1 MFTGRQYYLESLEA
15 LWRKRTASLVV
26 VSGRRRIGKSA
37 LVEQFAARSKCRFI
51 EIEGLAPE
59 GRGEKGR
66 QLRNFATRLAKATGG
81 VTARAETWA
90 EAFDALDAAV
100 RAEGGGRTVVFLDE
114 ISWMGEGDADFP
126 ALLKN
131 AWDTQLSRH
140 GRLILVLAGSV
151 SAWIRENILNSKAFV
166 GRVSLDITLGEL
178 PLANCR
184 DFWGRAADRVSAWEM
199 LDVLSVTG
207 GVPKYLEEVDPGLGA
222 DENIRRL
229 CFRPEGYLFRDFENL
244 FGDVFGAA
252 AAKRKIL
259 GALAEGPASVT
270 DLAKRFGVRPNG
282 HFGDDLRDLEL
293 AGFVSGVA
301 GRNPATGGAMREVK
315 YRLKDNY
322 TRFYLK
328 FVEPKREAIAAG
340 LFRFSSL
347 VRLPGW
353 DAVMGLQ
360 FENLVLNQLK
370 TLCGLIDFGP
380 RLVTSA
386 APYWRRKSGSSPG
399 VQVDLL
405 LQTPKSMYVV
415 EVKRKAIIGV
425 DIEDEVQRK
434 VERLGASRDVSVRT
448 VLVYAGTLAPEV
460 EENGYFDHLIPA
472 ENLFEAREF
481 GV

>member
-1 MFTGRQYYLESLEA
+1 MFTGRRYHLESLEA
-15 LWRKRTASLVV
+15 LWRKGTASLAV

-37 LVEQFAARSKCRFI
+37 LVETFAARSKCRFV
-51 EIEGLAPE
+51 EIEGLAPD
-59 GRGEKGR
+59 GRAEKGR
-66 QLRNFATRLAKATGG
+66 QLRHFASRLAKAAGG
-81 VTARAETWA
+81 PVARAETWA

-100 RAEGGGRTVVFLDE
+100 KAGGGARTVVFLDE
-114 ISWMGEGDADFP
+114 ISWMGEGDQDFP

-140 GRLILVLAGSV
+140 RRLILVLAGSV
-151 SAWIRENILNSKAFV
+151 SAWIRDNILEAKGFV

-184 DFWGRAADRVSAWEM
+184 DFWGRAAGRVSAGKM

-207 GVPKYLEEVDPGLGA
+207 GVPKYLEEVDPGTGA

-252 AAKRKIL
+252 AAKRRIL
-259 GALAEGPASVT
+259 VSLAEGPASIT
-270 DLAKRFGVRPNG
+270 DLAERFGVRPNG

-293 AGFVSGVA
+293 AGFVA
-301 GRNPATGGAMREVK
+301 GAAGKNPETGKPSREVK

-328 FVEPKREAIAAG
+328 FVEPKKEAIAAG
-340 LFRFSSL
+340 LFRFASL
-347 VRLPGW
+347 ERLPGW

-370 TLCGLIDFGP
+370 TLCGLIDLGP

-386 APYWRRKSGSSPG
+386 APYWRRRSGSSPG

-405 LQTPKSMYVV
+405 LQTPKSVYVV
-415 EVKRKAIIGV
+415 EVKRKGKIGTE
-425 DIEDEVQRK
+425 IEDEVQRK
-434 VERLGASRDVSVRT
+434 VERLDVPRGVSVRT
-448 VLVYAGTLAPEV
+448 VLVYEGLLAPEV
-460 EENGYFDHLIPA
+460 EENGYFDHLVPA
-472 ENLFEAREF
+472 EKLFEAGES
-481 GV
+481 GD

>member
-1 MFTGRQYYLESLEA
+1 MESLEA
-15 LWRKRTASLVV
+15 LWRKGTASLAV

-37 LVEQFAARSKCRFI
+37 LVETFAAQSKCRFI
-51 EIEGLAPE
+51 EIEGLAPD
-59 GRGEKGR
+59 GRAEKGR
-66 QLRNFATRLAKATGG
+66 QLRNFASRLAKATGG
-81 VTARAETWA
+81 PVARAETWA

-100 RAEGGGRTVVFLDE
+100 KACGGVRTVVFLDE
-114 ISWMGEGDADFP
+114 ISWMGEGDPDFP

-140 GRLILVLAGSV
+140 RRLILILAGSV
-151 SAWIRENILNSKAFV
+151 SAWIRDNILGSKAFV

-184 DFWGRAADRVSAWEM
+184 DFWGRAAERVSAGEM

-207 GVPKYLEEVDPGLGA
+207 GVPKYLEEIDPGLGA

-252 AAKRKIL
+252 AAKRRIL

-270 DLAKRFGVRPNG
+270 DLAERFGVRPNG

-293 AGFVSGVA
+293 AGFVA
-301 GRNPATGGAMREVK
+301 GAAGKNPETGKPAREVK

-328 FVEPKREAIAAG
+328 FVEPKRESIAAG
-340 LFRFSSL
+340 LFRFASL
-347 VRLPGW
+347 ERLPGW

-360 FENLVLNQLK
+360 FENLVLNQMK
-370 TLCGLIDFGP
+370 TLCGLIDLGP

-405 LQTPKSMYVV
+405 LQTPKSVYVV
-415 EVKRKAIIGV
+415 EVKRKGKIGTE
-425 DIEDEVQRK
+425 IEEEVQRK
-434 VERLGASRDVSVRT
+434 VERLDVPRGVSVRT
-448 VLVYAGTLAPEV
+448 VLVYAGMLAPEV
-460 EENGYFDHLIPA
+460 EENGYFDHLVPA
-472 ENLFEAREF
+472 EKLFGAGER
-481 GV
+481 GD